1 MHYRRQRR
9 DSGRAVPFLHSPS
22 RYTGVLFDMTTET
35 DDQFYAR
42 ADAHIHTAN
51 EQLDG
56 DNRGKVSASM
66 MYATARFNAWISAC
80 TSETGDELQSA
91 KPDIVEY
98 FVGQYREMLE
108 EHLDDYVR
116 NFDKYMKS

>member
-1 MHYRRQRR
+1 M
-9 DSGRAVPFLHSPS
+9 
-22 RYTGVLFDMTTET
+22 LFDMTTET

-42 ADAHIHTAN
+42 ADEHIHTAN

-80 TSETGDELQSA
+80 TSQTGDELLSA
-91 KPDIVEY
+91 KSDILEY
-98 FVGQYREMLE
+98 FVEQYRQMLE
-108 EHLDDYVR
+108 EHLDDYAQ